1 MPMTKSGSTVTCL
14 ILAASASVATA
25 LETARMDL
33 PAEFETQSVRYDASG
48 FGGWN
53 KGSYQVGDYRGEFTR
68 GESRLGIFDP
78 LYVSEKARGSFTFQ
92 PADSTD
98 SLQAACR
105 MSKGAVTIG
114 VVTFDPKKMNYQCDF
129 HRNGSLLGYRFVLGQ
144 PKPANMKER
153 LLVQDLRKGEAVLNN
168 HHLTLTSVHKFRRS
182 AFSSPSPLGYLVH
195 SGNTLVAAIELTD
208 WNPTIYVAGNLDEA
222 DIEAVLIAS
231 LAVAVLRDPADS
243 ALGE

>member
-1 MPMTKSGSTVTCL
+1 MPINKTRRTVSGLV
-14 ILAASASVATA
+14 LAASASVAIA
-25 LETARMDL
+25 LETARMDV
-33 PAEFETQSVRYDASG
+33 PEEFETQSLRYDASG

-92 PADSTD
+92 PADSPD
-98 SLQAACR
+98 SLHAACR

-153 LLVQDLRKGEAVLNN
+153 LLARDLRKGEAVLND

-182 AFSSPSPLGYLVH
+182 AFSSQSPLGYLVH
-195 SGNTLVAAIELTD
+195 SGDALVAAIELTD
-208 WNPTIYVAGNLDEA
+208 WNPTLYLASDLDEA
-222 DIEAVLIAS
+222 EKESVLIVS